1 MNKPFSYLFTIAY
14 YGARFKG
21 WAKQAHQVTVEGK
34 LEKVFRYVL
43 GHQDFRLIGGSRTD
57 AGVSCRQGFIQVFV
71 KQEVLFQALLP
82 TLNAHLEGQI
92 LLSQVRQ
99 VPRSFNLIQSIHAK
113 TYRYF
118 FSDAAEFHPF
128 ASAFVSQVIPS
139 HSLEQM
145 RKNARLFLGVHN
157 FKAFCT
163 ASATKTN
170 FVREIKSIQLGEM
183 DLEGGTFF
191 PKQVKYLEI
200 TGSGFLH
207 HQVRKIMLAIWHSSK
222 EEIAARLDRPDD
234 SWPAAPKAPAQG
246 LVLWE
251 TLLDEP
257 SA

>member
-21 WAKQAHQVTVEGK
+21 WAKQAHQDTVEGK
-34 LEKVFRYVL
+34 LEKVFRFVL

-71 KQEVLFQALLP
+71 KEEVLFQALLP

-92 LLSQVRQ
+92 LLSQARQ

-113 TYRYF
+113 TYLYF

-128 ASAFVSQVIPS
+128 ASAFVSRVTPS

-145 RKNARLFLGVHN
+145 RKNAKLFLGVHN

-183 DLEGGTFF
+183 DLEGGTFS
-191 PKQVKYLEI
+191 PNQVKYLEI

-207 HQVRKIMLAIWHSSK
+207 HQVRKIMHAIWHSSL

-234 SWPAAPKAPAQG
+234 SWSVAPKAPAQG

-257 SA
+257 SV

>member
-128 ASAFVSQVIPS
+128 ASAFVSQVMPS
-139 HSLEQM
+139 HSLEKM
-145 RKNARLFLGVHN
+145 RKNAKLFLGVHN

-163 ASATKTN
+163 SSATKTN

-191 PKQVKYLEI
+191 PNQVKYLEI

-207 HQVRKIMLAIWHSSK
+207 HQVRKIMYAIWHSSL

-234 SWPAAPKAPAQG
+234 SWSVAPKATAQG

-257 SA
+257 SV

>member
-34 LEKVFRYVL
+34 LEKVFCYVL

-128 ASAFVSQVIPS
+128 ASALVCWLSPS

-145 RKNARLFLGVHN
+145 RKNAKLFLGEHN

-163 ASATKTN
+163 ASATKNN
-170 FVREIKSIQLGEM
+170 FVREIKSIDLGEM
-183 DLEGGTFF
+183 NLEEGAFF
-191 PKQVKYLEI
+191 PNQVKYLEI

-207 HQVRKIMLAIWHSSK
+207 HQVRKMMHAIWHSSS
-222 EEIAARLDRPDD
+222 EEIAARLERPDD
-234 SWPAAPKAPAQG
+234 FWPAAPKAPALG

-251 TLLDEP
+251 THLNEP
-257 SA
+257 

>member
-21 WAKQAHQVTVEGK
+21 WAKQAHQDTVEGK
-34 LEKVFRYVL
+34 LEKVLRFVL

-71 KQEVLFQALLP
+71 KEEVLFQALLP

-92 LLSQVRQ
+92 LLSQARQ

-113 TYRYF
+113 TYLYF

-128 ASAFVSQVIPS
+128 ASAFVSRVTPS

-145 RKNARLFLGVHN
+145 RKNAKLFLGVHN

-183 DLEGGTFF
+183 DLEGGTFS
-191 PKQVKYLEI
+191 PNQVKYLEI

-207 HQVRKIMLAIWHSSK
+207 HQVRKIMHAIWHSSL

-234 SWPAAPKAPAQG
+234 SWSVAPKAPAQG

-257 SA
+257 SV